1 MLTMSCPASHYSA
14 VHGIDYDSQN
24 LPRTP
29 YVDGDPPFPVESS
42 YFMIPTFIQALFT
55 ILQAY
60 FRQCAHVSIV
70 RCRAPRMMVMGYKTH
85 HFQSSHPIFMTPTFI
100 HALFTISRACFRQ
113 CTHVSIVGCQ
123 ATRMR
128 DESHKDWG
136 SCGGAVCY
144 PHIFIFSSMVCG
156 HNDHHRPSSVG
167 QLVCSLLSSL
177 SLSGHHAYYHRYYC
191 WAIVA
196 HCLTF
201 QVIVPALG
209 RHRSFS
215 YVELWPVDNG
225 ENGWTLDAK
234 SEASLKRKSKFV
246 FGYAKD
252 NSDLFLISYNLSLF

>member
-1 MLTMSCPASHYSA
+1 
-14 VHGIDYDSQN
+14 
-24 LPRTP
+24 
-29 YVDGDPPFPVESS
+29 
-42 YFMIPTFIQALFT
+42 
-55 ILQAY
+55 
-60 FRQCAHVSIV
+60 
-70 RCRAPRMMVMGYKTH
+70 
-85 HFQSSHPIFMTPTFI
+85 MTPTFI
-100 HALFTISRACFRQ
+100 HALFTISRAFFRQ

-123 ATRMR
+123 ATRMIN
-128 DESHKDWG
+128 ESHKDWG
-136 SCGGAVCY
+136 SCGGAVCC

-156 HNDHHRPSSVG
+156 HNDHHRRPSSVG

-177 SLSGHHAYYHRYYC
+177 SLSGHRAYYHRYYC

-196 HCLTF
+196 HCLTS

-246 FGYAKD
+246 LGYAKD